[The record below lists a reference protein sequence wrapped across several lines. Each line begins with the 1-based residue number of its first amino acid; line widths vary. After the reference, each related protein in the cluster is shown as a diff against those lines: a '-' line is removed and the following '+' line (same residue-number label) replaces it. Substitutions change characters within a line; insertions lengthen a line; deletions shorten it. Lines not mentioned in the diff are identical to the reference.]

1 MIVRLTLLDS
11 FCTLHRFN
19 TVCIFGQIF
28 VVLTKSYPPSR
39 STMIECQIHVVLSP
53 DLTPGQESSALPPP
67 IWAFGLTDPSLGER
81 FDLSDSS
88 LTQCSVLRTWWGSH
102 PGPSWPIWPRSW
114 NAVVRIG
121 LMQKREQIRRSFY
134 WEAARRAIISSN
146 VTERLECSTAPG
158 FETGRV

>member
-81 FDLSDSS
+81 FDLAESS
-88 LTQCSVLRTWWGSH
+88 LAQCSTQDSVRPILTNLTPILKRCRQNWFDAKKRANKEKFLLGGRQARDYIIKCDGTVGVLNCTR
-102 PGPSWPIWPRSW
+102 
-114 NAVVRIG
+114 
-121 LMQKREQIRRSFY
+121 F
-134 WEAARRAIISSN
+134 
-146 VTERLECSTAPG
+146 
-158 FETGRV
+158 